1 MYKNMSKYSHLK
13 IGKLKVEKALVDRN
27 EFRRITT
34 HNRSGKIVSIKNYKN
49 NKLSGKIK
57 YYWPNGE
64 VHLKGQYINGMRSG
78 TFTTYSKKGDILLEE
93 KYSKLEKK

>member
-13 IGKLKVEKALVDRN
+13 IGKLKVEKTLVDRN
-27 EFRRITT
+27 EFRRITI